1 MQLSLDY
8 PDLPSYR
15 VRVSPRAKRASV
27 TVCLHEGIVV
37 TLPKRFSQRCVPA
50 LLKEW
55 QPWLQQ
61 RLRELQRER
70 DTLPAE
76 NTQSVPDRI
85 NLLGGAKRYQ
95 VTRETG
101 KPQPVQVRETAGQL
115 LLRGNT
121 GDEQQCRA
129 ALQRWLARSA
139 KRHLEP
145 LTDSLANQYQFAYKR
160 ISIRGQRTL
169 WGSCSTT
176 GTISLNYYLMF
187 QKPKLVR
194 CVVIHEL
201 CHTRHMNHGK
211 RFHALMK
218 QLLPDYQQL
227 DAELNSAWRW
237 IPRWA
242 WLR

>member
-37 TLPKRFSQRCVPA
+37 TLPKRFSERRVPA

-61 RLRELQRER
+61 RIRELQQQREM
-70 DTLPAE
+70 LPAE
-76 NTQSVPDRI
+76 NTQAVPDHI
-85 NLLGGAKRYQ
+85 SLLDGARRYR
-95 VTRETG
+95 VRRG
-101 KPQPVQVRETAGQL
+101 SDSPQPVRVREQASQL
-115 LLRGNT
+115 LLSGNT
-121 GDEQQCRA
+121 SDERKCRV
-129 ALQRWLARSA
+129 ALQRWLARTA

-145 LTDSLANQYQFAYKR
+145 LTESLAHQHKFKYKR
-160 ISIRGQRTL
+160 VSIRGQRTR

-187 QKPKLVR
+187 QKPELLR
-194 CVVIHEL
+194 CVVLHEL
-201 CHTRHMNHGK
+201 CHTRHMNHGA
-211 RFHALMK
+211 RFYALLHK
-218 QLLPDYQQL
+218 LLPDCDRL
-227 DAELNSAWRW
+227 DAELNEAWRW